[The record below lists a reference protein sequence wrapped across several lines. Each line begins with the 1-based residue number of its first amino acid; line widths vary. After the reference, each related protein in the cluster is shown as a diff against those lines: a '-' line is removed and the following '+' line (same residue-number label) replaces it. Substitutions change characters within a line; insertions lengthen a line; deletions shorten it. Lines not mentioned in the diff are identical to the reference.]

1 MIPGKVEGLRLV
13 GSRSE
18 PRGWPAGIAA
28 MALAT
33 ALALTGCNSQ
43 PDPTASTTPS
53 GAAKRPAAPDGDM
66 VEAFSAN
73 RTQAGLVDLK
83 FSVTRRPQVGEP
95 VDIELSLT
103 PAVELERLFARFQAA
118 DGLQIVE
125 GAETPHLEH
134 PAERVPIGHKLTVVA
149 RADGIYYLTAIV
161 LADSDK
167 ESVARTF
174 SIPIIVGQGLAE
186 LPPSPPAASAV
197 DPKRAPARP

>member
-1 MIPGKVEGLRLV
+1 MIPGKIEGLRLV
-13 GSRSE
+13 ASRSE

-33 ALALTGCNSQ
+33 VLALSGCNSQ
-43 PDPTASTTPS
+43 LDPTTSTTAS
-53 GAAKRPAAPDGDM
+53 GAAKRPAAPEGDM

-73 RTQAGLVDLK
+73 RTQGGLVDLK
-83 FSVTRRPQVGEP
+83 FSLTRRPQVAEP

-186 LPPSPPAASAV
+186 LPASPPAASAI